1 MKKLL
6 NIIDKVCT
14 GIAVSFFIMLVLV
27 LLLNIVLR
35 IFRGGISWYM
45 ETAQFFNV
53 WSVFITAIAL
63 CATNDHLHI
72 EAVEGVLHGTPKR
85 IIRILIGAAIVI
97 FFIALGISFTIL
109 AARSRHAISTMT
121 FLKMSY
127 VYWPIPF
134 LCFLSALSC
143 TLKTIY
149 DFINFNEKSEN
160 AGEETAS

>member
-1 MKKLL
+1 MRKLL
-6 NIIDKVCT
+6 STIDKICT
-14 GIAVSFFIMLVLV
+14 AIAVLFFIMLVLV

-35 IFRGGISWYM
+35 LFRGGISWYM

-72 EAVEGVLHGTPKR
+72 EAIEGVLHGTPKR
-85 IIRILIGAAIVI
+85 IIRIIIGIAIVI

-109 AARSRHAISTMT
+109 ATRSRHAISTMT
-121 FLKMSY
+121 FLRMSF

-143 TLKTIY
+143 TLKTVY
-149 DFINFNEKSEN
+149 DFISFDEKSEN
-160 AGEETAS
+160 AGEVSAS